1 MASSSKIVQKSTQV
15 KALATAV
22 HGDASKGLGS
32 FEQAFARKKQT
43 EKIKKVLEM
52 QKIKAEAGASKKYK
66 GFGGA
71 VDPVQVVEK
80 KKKKKEKKVKEIV
93 KKAQVSKSEKDLMEE
108 LLSIADTAV
117 AVSKSTPVMNKST
130 MEAASRQTP
139 VDTSAVFEF
148 EELQTLGGSLTDE
161 GNIVE
166 DFDSLFEFQ

>member
-1 MASSSKIVQKSTQV
+1 
-15 KALATAV
+15 
-22 HGDASKGLGS
+22 
-32 FEQAFARKKQT
+32 
-43 EKIKKVLEM
+43 M
-52 QKIKAEAGASKKYK
+52 QKRKAEAGTNKKYK
-66 GFGGA
+66 GFGEV
-71 VDPVQVVEK
+71 VDPVKVVEK

-148 EELQTLGGSLTDE
+148 EELHTLGGSLADE

-166 DFDSLFEFQ
+166 DFDSLFEF